1 MTLNLT
7 PEEKSNANTNNKN
20 NGETQIHTSQTI
32 LC

>member
-7 PEEKSNANTNNKN
+7 PEEKSNANTNNKTM
-20 NGETQIHTSQTI
+20 EKHKSRKTQTI